1 MGIIWD
7 KKTLYYFTLIGE
19 LGLIFILNILIFVY
33 IYKWIFIKILEE
45 NTIVFIMFLLSGII
59 SGGISVYKLI
69 LQK

>member
-33 IYKWIFIKILEE
+33 IYKWIFIKILKE
-45 NTIVFIMFLLSGII
+45 NTIVFIMFLLAGII

>member
-33 IYKWIFIKILEE
+33 FYKWIFIKILEE
-45 NTIVFIMFLLSGII
+45 NTIVFIMFLLAGII

>member
-45 NTIVFIMFLLSGII
+45 NTIVFIMFLLAGII